1 MRRWTTDGRA
11 EADTRVGSL
20 ALAALRWLCPRWLAN
35 LLLRWRL

>member
-11 EADTRVGSL
+11 EADTRVGPL
-20 ALAALRWLCPRWLAN
+20 ATAALRSLFPRWLAN